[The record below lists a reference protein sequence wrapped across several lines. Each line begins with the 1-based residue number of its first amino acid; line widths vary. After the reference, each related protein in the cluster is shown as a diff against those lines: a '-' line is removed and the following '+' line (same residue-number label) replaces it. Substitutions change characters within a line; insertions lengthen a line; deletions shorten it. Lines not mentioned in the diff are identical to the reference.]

1 MLTFA
6 ALAVVKLLPANATWN
21 WTVCQGRARPRSPPD
36 FAGRRRFQE
45 GPHWRVPGASVGE
58 APIIVH
64 KLSDMQADALKAA
77 LRDLGDARKL
87 LDPTSRI

>member
-1 MLTFA
+1 M
-6 ALAVVKLLPANATWN
+6 
-21 WTVCQGRARPRSPPD
+21 ARS
-36 FAGRRRFQE
+36 
-45 GPHWRVPGASVGE
+45 GASVGE
-58 APIIVH
+58 APTYVH

>member
-1 MLTFA
+1 MFP
-6 ALAVVKLLPANATWN
+6 ALAAVKSLPASATWN
-21 WTVCQGRARPRSPPD
+21 LDGVPKPGQAQIAPRFRGSAPLPGRAPLARP
-36 FAGRRRFQE
+36 G
-45 GPHWRVPGASVGE
+45 GGVGE
-58 APIIVH
+58 APVIVH

>member
-1 MLTFA
+1 
-6 ALAVVKLLPANATWN
+6 
-21 WTVCQGRARPRSPPD
+21 
-36 FAGRRRFQE
+36 
-45 GPHWRVPGASVGE
+45 VGE
-58 APIIVH
+58 APVLVH